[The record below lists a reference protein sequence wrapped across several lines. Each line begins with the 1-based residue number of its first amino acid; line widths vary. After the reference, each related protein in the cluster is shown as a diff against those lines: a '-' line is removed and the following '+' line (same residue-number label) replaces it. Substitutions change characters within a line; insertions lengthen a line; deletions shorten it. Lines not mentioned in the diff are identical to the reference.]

1 MYIFTLVDDVERLIE
16 KLRAE
21 CGEFR
26 LAMLYNSSLDA
37 TSNWNLI
44 VSAPWT
50 DRLGV
55 AKATH
60 NIATALH
67 ESLGLENQKAI
78 SRITVLATDDPF
90 VRDIIGC
97 IPRRTFLSSKSPLAM
112 FGREAVSSCIRRK
125 SPSFL
130 GYHSSLPL
138 TCHPE
143 RILSAIRRG
152 SRSESK
158 DPSSCADFAGQSAI
172 RSGSPS

>member
-90 VRDIIGC
+90 VRDMNRLY
-97 IPRRTFLSSKSPLAM
+97 PASHVPLVQVTA
-112 FGREAVSSCIRRK
+112 GDVRE
-125 SPSFL
+125 
-130 GYHSSLPL
+130 
-138 TCHPE
+138 
-143 RILSAIRRG
+143 G
-152 SRSESK
+152 SGFVLYSQK
-158 DPSSCADFAGQSAI
+158 VA
-172 RSGSPS
+172 